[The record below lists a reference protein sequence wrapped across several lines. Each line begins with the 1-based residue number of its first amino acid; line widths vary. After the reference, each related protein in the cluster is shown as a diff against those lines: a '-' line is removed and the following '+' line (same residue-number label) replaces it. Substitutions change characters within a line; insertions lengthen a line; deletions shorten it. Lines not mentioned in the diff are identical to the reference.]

1 MTWNVLH
8 RVHAENYN
16 EPTVTVWPD
25 ESARV
30 NAITALV
37 HKAVTAE
44 ACDLVLLQE
53 VSGDVL
59 NELRR
64 RLPQDVKVC
73 SHQVPRHPTFKKPT
87 QTVLTDASEHVVVIG
102 PLSLTPIRAQTAA
115 DDSGKGLLAVQV
127 TQGVFAIST
136 HVSWGKK
143 GVAQLQA
150 LQGLLKS
157 LTGTVVIGGD
167 FNAERSVVSAQLGEN
182 LTVTELAADSPR
194 TRSNPDGEGADIDH
208 LVCRGAVWNDVHV
221 VAHHGLSD
229 HHPLIA
235 TLALAV

>member
-30 NAITALV
+30 KAIAALV
-37 HKAVTAE
+37 LKAVTAD

-59 NELRR
+59 AELRR
-64 RLPQDVKVC
+64 RLPSTLKIC
-73 SHQVPRHPTFKKPT
+73 SHQVPRHPTFKRPS
-87 QTVLTDASEHVVVIG
+87 QTVLLDASEHVVVIG
-102 PLSLTPIRAQTAA
+102 PTSLTPVRAQTAV

-127 TQGVFAIST
+127 TEGLFAIST
-136 HVSWGKK
+136 HVSWGEK
-143 GVAQLQA
+143 GVGQLQVLQA
-150 LQGLLKS
+150 LLQT
-157 LTGTVVIGGD
+157 LTGTVIIGGD
-167 FNAERSVVSAQLGEN
+167 FNTERTTVSAQLGEN

-194 TRSNPDGEGADIDH
+194 TRSNPDGEGSDIDH
-208 LVCRGAVWNDVHV
+208 LVCRGATWSDVHV
-221 VAHHGLSD
+221 VDHHGLSD
-229 HHPLIA
+229 HHPLLA
-235 TLALAV
+235 TLQLAV